1 MKSENFNRT
10 YSTIAN
16 TLMVIIEASLC
27 LIVGALPLVVVAF
40 AVNDFDYWA
49 LYIVAAAL
57 SMPGIAALFAIFR
70 DQPTLLS
77 MNASVRTQV
86 WLDNESDPDFPP
98 EWIAAP
104 YVYPDASVMFIKSY
118 FKAYARLFKRSLGIG
133 VFYWFLVFCFGY
145 DILIVL
151 QLSWGGFIVP
161 MLVICILMA
170 LQSMMVSLV
179 LAVEYPKANM
189 CNCSRTASS
198 YPCAVSLCC
207 CSLWLRWAVMRGR
220 CLRGRFPYWYSPPAS
235 QPTWYGLVP
244 IGRQACCSRPWL
256 WRAATS
262 ASSTCTMRRITAPR
276 RRVPGSEA
284 PRITSPDASR
294 HHISPTI
301 ATRQYHEQ

>member
-57 SMPGIAALFAIFR
+57 SMPGMAALFAIFR

-77 MNASVRTQV
+77 MNASMRTQV

-104 YVYPDASVMFIKSY
+104 YVYPDASVLFIKSY

-151 QLSWGGFIVP
+151 QLSGGGFVVP

-179 LAVEYPKANM
+179 LAVEYPKAKYVQLLKNGFLL
-189 CNCSRTASS
+189 S
-198 YPCAVSLCC
+198 V
-207 CSLWLRWAVMRGR
+207 
-220 CLRGRFPYWYSPPAS
+220 
-235 QPTWYGLVP
+235 
-244 IGRQACCSRPWL
+244 
-256 WRAATS
+256 
-262 ASSTCTMRRITAPR
+262 RRIPVLLLTLVALGGYAWALFTWTIP
-276 RRVPGSEA
+276 VLVFASGIAAYVVWACANWQASVLFSSMAMESGDK
-284 PRITSPDASR
+284 RIIDMY
-294 HHISPTI
+294 H
-301 ATRQYHEQ
+301 ATRNSAASKSSWFRGTKDYIS

>member
-10 YSTIAN
+10 YSTIVN
-16 TLMVIIEASLC
+16 TLIVIIEASLC

-40 AVNDFDYWA
+40 AVNNFDYWA

-57 SMPGIAALFAIFR
+57 SMPGMAALFAIFR

-77 MNASVRTQV
+77 MNASMRTQV

-104 YVYPDASVMFIKSY
+104 YVYPDASVLFIKSY

-151 QLSWGGFIVP
+151 QLSGFVVP
-161 MLVICILMA
+161 MMVICILMA

-179 LAVEYPKANM
+179 LAVEYPKAKYVQLLKNGFLL
-189 CNCSRTASS
+189 S
-198 YPCAVSLCC
+198 V
-207 CSLWLRWAVMRGR
+207 
-220 CLRGRFPYWYSPPAS
+220 
-235 QPTWYGLVP
+235 
-244 IGRQACCSRPWL
+244 
-256 WRAATS
+256 
-262 ASSTCTMRRITAPR
+262 RRIPVLLLTLVALGGYAWALFTWTIP
-276 RRVPGSEA
+276 VLVF
-284 PRITSPDASR
+284 ASGIAAYVVWACANWQASVLFSSMAMESGDKR
-294 HHISPTI
+294 SIDMYH
-301 ATRQYHEQ
+301 ATRNSAASKSSWFRGTKDYIS

>member
-10 YSTIAN
+10 YSTIVN
-16 TLMVIIEASLC
+16 TLIVIIEASLC

-40 AVNDFDYWA
+40 AVNNFDYWA

-57 SMPGIAALFAIFR
+57 SMPGMAALFAIFR

-77 MNASVRTQV
+77 MNASMRTQV

-98 EWIAAP
+98 EWIATP
-104 YVYPDASVMFIKSY
+104 YVYPDASVLFIKSY

-151 QLSWGGFIVP
+151 QLSGGGFVVP

-179 LAVEYPKANM
+179 LAVEYPKAKYVQLLKNGFLL
-189 CNCSRTASS
+189 S
-198 YPCAVSLCC
+198 V
-207 CSLWLRWAVMRGR
+207 
-220 CLRGRFPYWYSPPAS
+220 
-235 QPTWYGLVP
+235 
-244 IGRQACCSRPWL
+244 
-256 WRAATS
+256 
-262 ASSTCTMRRITAPR
+262 RRIPVLLLTLVALGGYAWALFTWTIP
-276 RRVPGSEA
+276 VLVFASGIAAYVVWACANWQASMLFSSMAMESGDK
-284 PRITSPDASR
+284 RIIDMY
-294 HHISPTI
+294 H
-301 ATRQYHEQ
+301 ATRNSAASKSSWFRGTKDYIS

>member
-161 MLVICILMA
+161 ILVICILMA

-179 LAVEYPKANM
+179 LAVEYPKAKYVQLLKNGFLL
-189 CNCSRTASS
+189 SVRRLPVLLLTLVALGGYAWALFTWTIPVLVFASGIAA
-198 YPCAVSLCC
+198 YVVWACANWQASVLFS
-207 CSLWLRWAVMRGR
+207 SMAMESGDKRIIDMYHATHNSAASKSSWFRGTKD
-220 CLRGRFPYWYSPPAS
+220 Y
-235 QPTWYGLVP
+235 
-244 IGRQACCSRPWL
+244 
-256 WRAATS
+256 
-262 ASSTCTMRRITAPR
+262 
-276 RRVPGSEA
+276 
-284 PRITSPDASR
+284 
-294 HHISPTI
+294 IS
-301 ATRQYHEQ
+301 

>member
-104 YVYPDASVMFIKSY
+104 YVYPDASVVFIKSY

-179 LAVEYPKANM
+179 LAVEYPKAKYVQLLKNGFLL
-189 CNCSRTASS
+189 SVRRLPVLLLTLVALGGYAWALFTWTIPVLVFASGIAA
-198 YPCAVSLCC
+198 YVVWACANWQASVLFS
-207 CSLWLRWAVMRGR
+207 SMAMESGDKRIIDMYHATHNSAASKSSWFRGTKD
-220 CLRGRFPYWYSPPAS
+220 Y
-235 QPTWYGLVP
+235 
-244 IGRQACCSRPWL
+244 
-256 WRAATS
+256 
-262 ASSTCTMRRITAPR
+262 
-276 RRVPGSEA
+276 
-284 PRITSPDASR
+284 
-294 HHISPTI
+294 IS
-301 ATRQYHEQ
+301 

>member
-1 MKSENFNRT
+1 MTRGMESDMKSENFNRT
-10 YSTIAN
+10 YSTIVN
-16 TLMVIIEASLC
+16 TLIVIIEASLC

-40 AVNDFDYWA
+40 AVNNFDYWA

-57 SMPGIAALFAIFR
+57 SMPGMAALFAIFR

-77 MNASVRTQV
+77 MNASMRTQV

-104 YVYPDASVMFIKSY
+104 YVYPDASVLFIKSY

-151 QLSWGGFIVP
+151 QLSGFVVP

-179 LAVEYPKANM
+179 LAVEYPKAKYVQLLKNGFLL
-189 CNCSRTASS
+189 SVRRIPVLLLTLVALGGYAWALFTWTIPVLVFASGIAA
-198 YPCAVSLCC
+198 YVVWACAN
-207 CSLWLRWAVMRGR
+207 WQ
-220 CLRGRFPYWYSPPAS
+220 AS
-235 QPTWYGLVP
+235 VLFSSMAMESGDKRIIDMYHAT
-244 IGRQACCSRPWL
+244 RNS
-256 WRAATS
+256 AASKSFTS
-262 ASSTCTMRRITAPR
+262 GQSTMRQPC
-276 RRVPGSEA
+276 PLLYPSLL
-284 PRITSPDASR
+284 
-294 HHISPTI
+294 
-301 ATRQYHEQ
+301 

>member
-10 YSTIAN
+10 YSTIVN
-16 TLMVIIEASLC
+16 TLIVIIEASLC

-40 AVNDFDYWA
+40 AVNNFDYWA

-57 SMPGIAALFAIFR
+57 SMPGMAALFAIFR

-77 MNASVRTQV
+77 MNASMRTQV

-104 YVYPDASVMFIKSY
+104 YVYPDASVLFIKSY

-151 QLSWGGFIVP
+151 QLSGGGFVVP

-170 LQSMMVSLV
+170 LQS
-179 LAVEYPKANM
+179 
-189 CNCSRTASS
+189 T
-198 YPCAVSLCC
+198 
-207 CSLWLRWAVMRGR
+207 
-220 CLRGRFPYWYSPPAS
+220 RF
-235 QPTWYGLVP
+235 
-244 IGRQACCSRPWL
+244 I
-256 WRAATS
+256 
-262 ASSTCTMRRITAPR
+262 INK
-276 RRVPGSEA
+276 
-284 PRITSPDASR
+284 
-294 HHISPTI
+294 
-301 ATRQYHEQ
+301 

>member
-1 MKSENFNRT
+1 M
-10 YSTIAN
+10 I
-16 TLMVIIEASLC
+16 VIIEASLC

-40 AVNDFDYWA
+40 AVNNFDYWA

-57 SMPGIAALFAIFR
+57 SMPGMAALFAIFR

-77 MNASVRTQV
+77 MNASMRTQV

-104 YVYPDASVMFIKSY
+104 YVYPDASVLFIKSY

-151 QLSWGGFIVP
+151 QLSGGGFVVP

-179 LAVEYPKANM
+179 LAVEYPKAKYVQLLKNGFLL
-189 CNCSRTASS
+189 S
-198 YPCAVSLCC
+198 V
-207 CSLWLRWAVMRGR
+207 
-220 CLRGRFPYWYSPPAS
+220 
-235 QPTWYGLVP
+235 
-244 IGRQACCSRPWL
+244 
-256 WRAATS
+256 
-262 ASSTCTMRRITAPR
+262 RRIPVLLLTLVALVGYAWALFTWTIP
-276 RRVPGSEA
+276 VLVFASGIAAYVVWACANWQASVLFSSMAMESGDK
-284 PRITSPDASR
+284 RIIDMY
-294 HHISPTI
+294 H
-301 ATRQYHEQ
+301 ATRNSAASKSSWFRGTKDYIS

>member
-1 MKSENFNRT
+1 
-10 YSTIAN
+10 
-16 TLMVIIEASLC
+16 MVIIEASLC

-118 FKAYARLFKRSLGIG
+118 FKAYARLVKRSLGIG

-179 LAVEYPKANM
+179 LAVEYPKAKYVQLLKNGFLL
-189 CNCSRTASS
+189 S
-198 YPCAVSLCC
+198 V
-207 CSLWLRWAVMRGR
+207 
-220 CLRGRFPYWYSPPAS
+220 
-235 QPTWYGLVP
+235 
-244 IGRQACCSRPWL
+244 
-256 WRAATS
+256 
-262 ASSTCTMRRITAPR
+262 RRIPVLLLTLVALGGYAWALFTWTIPVLVFASGIAAYVVWACANWQASVLFSSMAMER
-276 RRVPGSEA
+276 GDK
-284 PRITSPDASR
+284 RIIDMYHATHNSAASKSSWFR
-294 HHISPTI
+294 GTKDYIS
-301 ATRQYHEQ
+301 

>member
-10 YSTIAN
+10 YSTIVN
-16 TLMVIIEASLC
+16 TVIVIIEASLC

-40 AVNDFDYWA
+40 AVNNFDYWA

-57 SMPGIAALFAIFR
+57 SMPGMAALFAIFR

-77 MNASVRTQV
+77 MNASMRTQV

-104 YVYPDASVMFIKSY
+104 YVYPDASVLFIKSY

-151 QLSWGGFIVP
+151 QLSGGGFVVP

-179 LAVEYPKANM
+179 LAVEYPKAKYVQLLKNGFLL
-189 CNCSRTASS
+189 S
-198 YPCAVSLCC
+198 V
-207 CSLWLRWAVMRGR
+207 
-220 CLRGRFPYWYSPPAS
+220 
-235 QPTWYGLVP
+235 
-244 IGRQACCSRPWL
+244 
-256 WRAATS
+256 
-262 ASSTCTMRRITAPR
+262 RRIPVLLLTLVALGGYAWALFTWTIP
-276 RRVPGSEA
+276 VLVFASGIAAYVVWACANWQASVLFSSMAMESGDK
-284 PRITSPDASR
+284 RIIDM
-294 HHISPTI
+294 HH
-301 ATRQYHEQ
+301 ATRNSAASKSSWFRGTKDYIS

>member
-151 QLSWGGFIVP
+151 QLSSGGFIVP

-179 LAVEYPKANM
+179 LAVEYPKAKYVQLLKNGFLL
-189 CNCSRTASS
+189 SVRRLPVLLLTLVALGGYAWALFTWTIPVLVFASGIAA
-198 YPCAVSLCC
+198 YVVWACANWQASVLFS
-207 CSLWLRWAVMRGR
+207 SMAMESGDKRIIDMYHATHNSAASKSSWFRGTKD
-220 CLRGRFPYWYSPPAS
+220 Y
-235 QPTWYGLVP
+235 
-244 IGRQACCSRPWL
+244 
-256 WRAATS
+256 
-262 ASSTCTMRRITAPR
+262 
-276 RRVPGSEA
+276 
-284 PRITSPDASR
+284 
-294 HHISPTI
+294 IS
-301 ATRQYHEQ
+301 

>member
-49 LYIVAAAL
+49 LYTVAAAL

-179 LAVEYPKANM
+179 LAVEYPKAKYVQLLKNGFLL
-189 CNCSRTASS
+189 SVRRLPVLLLTLVALGGYAWALFTWTIPVLVFASGIAA
-198 YPCAVSLCC
+198 YVVWACANWQASVLFS
-207 CSLWLRWAVMRGR
+207 SMAMESGDKRIIDMYHATHNSAASKSSWFRGTKD
-220 CLRGRFPYWYSPPAS
+220 Y
-235 QPTWYGLVP
+235 
-244 IGRQACCSRPWL
+244 
-256 WRAATS
+256 
-262 ASSTCTMRRITAPR
+262 
-276 RRVPGSEA
+276 
-284 PRITSPDASR
+284 
-294 HHISPTI
+294 IS
-301 ATRQYHEQ
+301 

>member
-40 AVNDFDYWA
+40 AVNNFDYWA

-57 SMPGIAALFAIFR
+57 SMPGMAALFAIFR

-77 MNASVRTQV
+77 MNASMRTQV
-86 WLDNESDPDFPP
+86 WLGNESDPDFPP

-104 YVYPDASVMFIKSY
+104 YVYPDASVLFIKSY

-151 QLSWGGFIVP
+151 QLSGGGFVVP

-179 LAVEYPKANM
+179 LAVEYPKAKYVQLLKNGFLL
-189 CNCSRTASS
+189 S
-198 YPCAVSLCC
+198 V
-207 CSLWLRWAVMRGR
+207 
-220 CLRGRFPYWYSPPAS
+220 
-235 QPTWYGLVP
+235 
-244 IGRQACCSRPWL
+244 
-256 WRAATS
+256 
-262 ASSTCTMRRITAPR
+262 RRIPVLLLTLVALGGYAWALFTWTIP
-276 RRVPGSEA
+276 VLVFASGIAAYVVWACANWQASVLFSSMAMESGDK
-284 PRITSPDASR
+284 RIIDMY
-294 HHISPTI
+294 H
-301 ATRQYHEQ
+301 ATRNSAASKSSWFRGTKDYIS

>member
-10 YSTIAN
+10 YSTIVN
-16 TLMVIIEASLC
+16 TLIVIIEASLC

-40 AVNDFDYWA
+40 AVNNFDYWA

-57 SMPGIAALFAIFR
+57 SMPGMAALFAIFR
-70 DQPTLLS
+70 DQSTLLS
-77 MNASVRTQV
+77 MNASMRTQV

-104 YVYPDASVMFIKSY
+104 YVYPDASVLFIKSY

-151 QLSWGGFIVP
+151 QLSGGGFVVP

-179 LAVEYPKANM
+179 LAVEYPKAKYVQLLKNGFLL
-189 CNCSRTASS
+189 S
-198 YPCAVSLCC
+198 V
-207 CSLWLRWAVMRGR
+207 
-220 CLRGRFPYWYSPPAS
+220 
-235 QPTWYGLVP
+235 
-244 IGRQACCSRPWL
+244 
-256 WRAATS
+256 
-262 ASSTCTMRRITAPR
+262 RRIPVLLLTLVALGGYAWALFTWTIP
-276 RRVPGSEA
+276 VLVFASGIAAYVVWACANWQASVLFSSMAMESGDK
-284 PRITSPDASR
+284 RIIDMY
-294 HHISPTI
+294 H
-301 ATRQYHEQ
+301 ATRNSAASKSSWFRGTKDYIS

>member
-179 LAVEYPKANM
+179 LAVEYPKAKYVQLLKNGFLL
-189 CNCSRTASS
+189 SVRRLPVLLLTLVALGGYAWALFTWTIPVPVFASGIAA
-198 YPCAVSLCC
+198 YVVWACANWQASVLFS
-207 CSLWLRWAVMRGR
+207 SMAMESGDKRIIDMYHATHNSAASKSSWFRGTKD
-220 CLRGRFPYWYSPPAS
+220 Y
-235 QPTWYGLVP
+235 
-244 IGRQACCSRPWL
+244 
-256 WRAATS
+256 
-262 ASSTCTMRRITAPR
+262 
-276 RRVPGSEA
+276 
-284 PRITSPDASR
+284 
-294 HHISPTI
+294 IS
-301 ATRQYHEQ
+301 

>member
-161 MLVICILMA
+161 MLVICILVA

-179 LAVEYPKANM
+179 LAVEYPKAKYVQLLKNGFLL
-189 CNCSRTASS
+189 SVRRLPVLLLTLVALGGYAWALFTWTIPVLVFASGIAA
-198 YPCAVSLCC
+198 YVVWACANWQASVLFS
-207 CSLWLRWAVMRGR
+207 SMAMESGDKRIIDMYHATHNSAASKSSWFRGTKD
-220 CLRGRFPYWYSPPAS
+220 Y
-235 QPTWYGLVP
+235 
-244 IGRQACCSRPWL
+244 
-256 WRAATS
+256 
-262 ASSTCTMRRITAPR
+262 
-276 RRVPGSEA
+276 
-284 PRITSPDASR
+284 
-294 HHISPTI
+294 IS
-301 ATRQYHEQ
+301 

>member
-77 MNASVRTQV
+77 MNASMRTQV

-179 LAVEYPKANM
+179 LAVEYPKAKYVQLLKNGFLL
-189 CNCSRTASS
+189 SVRRLPVLLLTLVALGGYAWALFTWTIPVLVFASGIAA
-198 YPCAVSLCC
+198 YVVWACANWQASVLFS
-207 CSLWLRWAVMRGR
+207 SMAMESGDKRIIDMYHATHNSAASKSSWFRGTKD
-220 CLRGRFPYWYSPPAS
+220 Y
-235 QPTWYGLVP
+235 
-244 IGRQACCSRPWL
+244 
-256 WRAATS
+256 
-262 ASSTCTMRRITAPR
+262 
-276 RRVPGSEA
+276 
-284 PRITSPDASR
+284 
-294 HHISPTI
+294 IS
-301 ATRQYHEQ
+301 

>member
-10 YSTIAN
+10 YSTIVN
-16 TLMVIIEASLC
+16 TVIVIIEASLC

-40 AVNDFDYWA
+40 AVNNFDYWA

-57 SMPGIAALFAIFR
+57 SMPGMAALFAIFR

-77 MNASVRTQV
+77 MNASMRTQV

-104 YVYPDASVMFIKSY
+104 YVYPDASVLFIKSY

-151 QLSWGGFIVP
+151 QLSGGGFVVP

-179 LAVEYPKANM
+179 LAVEYPKAKYVQLLKNGFLL
-189 CNCSRTASS
+189 S
-198 YPCAVSLCC
+198 V
-207 CSLWLRWAVMRGR
+207 
-220 CLRGRFPYWYSPPAS
+220 
-235 QPTWYGLVP
+235 
-244 IGRQACCSRPWL
+244 
-256 WRAATS
+256 
-262 ASSTCTMRRITAPR
+262 RRIPVLLLTLVALGGYAWALFTWTIPV
-276 RRVPGSEA
+276 RVFASGIAAYVVWACANWQASVLFSSMAMESGDK
-284 PRITSPDASR
+284 RIIDMY
-294 HHISPTI
+294 H
-301 ATRQYHEQ
+301 ATRNSAASKSSWFRGTKDYIS

>member
-10 YSTIAN
+10 YSTIVN
-16 TLMVIIEASLC
+16 TVIVIIEASLC

-40 AVNDFDYWA
+40 AVNNFDYWA

-57 SMPGIAALFAIFR
+57 SMPGMAALFAIFR

-77 MNASVRTQV
+77 MNASMRTQV

-104 YVYPDASVMFIKSY
+104 YVYPDASVLFIKSY

-151 QLSWGGFIVP
+151 QLSGGGFVVP

-179 LAVEYPKANM
+179 LAVEYPKAKYVQLLKNGFLL
-189 CNCSRTASS
+189 S
-198 YPCAVSLCC
+198 V
-207 CSLWLRWAVMRGR
+207 
-220 CLRGRFPYWYSPPAS
+220 
-235 QPTWYGLVP
+235 
-244 IGRQACCSRPWL
+244 
-256 WRAATS
+256 
-262 ASSTCTMRRITAPR
+262 RRIPVLLLTLVALGGYAWALFTWTIP
-276 RRVPGSEA
+276 VLVF
-284 PRITSPDASR
+284 ASG
-294 HHISPTI
+294 I
-301 ATRQYHEQ
+301 ATYVVWACANWQASVLFSSMAMESGDKRIIDMYHATRNSAASKSSWFRGTKDYIS

>member
-161 MLVICILMA
+161 MLVICILME

-179 LAVEYPKANM
+179 LAVEYPKAKYVQLLKNGFLL
-189 CNCSRTASS
+189 SVRRLPVLLLTLVALGGYAWALFTWTIPVLVFASGIAA
-198 YPCAVSLCC
+198 YVVWACANWQASVLFS
-207 CSLWLRWAVMRGR
+207 SMAMESGDKRIIDMYHATHNSAASKSSWFRGTKD
-220 CLRGRFPYWYSPPAS
+220 Y
-235 QPTWYGLVP
+235 
-244 IGRQACCSRPWL
+244 
-256 WRAATS
+256 
-262 ASSTCTMRRITAPR
+262 
-276 RRVPGSEA
+276 
-284 PRITSPDASR
+284 
-294 HHISPTI
+294 IS
-301 ATRQYHEQ
+301 

>member
-10 YSTIAN
+10 YSTIVN

-118 FKAYARLFKRSLGIG
+118 FKAYARLVKRSLGIG

-179 LAVEYPKANM
+179 LAVEYPKAKYVQLLKNGFLL
-189 CNCSRTASS
+189 S
-198 YPCAVSLCC
+198 V
-207 CSLWLRWAVMRGR
+207 
-220 CLRGRFPYWYSPPAS
+220 
-235 QPTWYGLVP
+235 
-244 IGRQACCSRPWL
+244 
-256 WRAATS
+256 
-262 ASSTCTMRRITAPR
+262 RRIPVLLLTLVALGGYAWALFTWTIPVLVFASGIAAYVVWACANWQASVLFSSMAMER
-276 RRVPGSEA
+276 GDK
-284 PRITSPDASR
+284 RIIDMYHATHNSAASKSSWFR
-294 HHISPTI
+294 GTKDYIS
-301 ATRQYHEQ
+301 

>member
-86 WLDNESDPDFPP
+86 WSDNESDPDFPP

-179 LAVEYPKANM
+179 LAVEYPKAKYVQLLKNGFLL
-189 CNCSRTASS
+189 SVRRLPVLLLTLVALGGYAWALFTWTIPVLVFASGIAA
-198 YPCAVSLCC
+198 YVVWACANWQASVLFS
-207 CSLWLRWAVMRGR
+207 SMAMESGDKRIIDMYHATHNSAASKSSWFRGTKD
-220 CLRGRFPYWYSPPAS
+220 Y
-235 QPTWYGLVP
+235 
-244 IGRQACCSRPWL
+244 
-256 WRAATS
+256 
-262 ASSTCTMRRITAPR
+262 
-276 RRVPGSEA
+276 
-284 PRITSPDASR
+284 
-294 HHISPTI
+294 IS
-301 ATRQYHEQ
+301 

>member
-27 LIVGALPLVVVAF
+27 LIVGTLPLVVVAF

-179 LAVEYPKANM
+179 LAVEYPKAKYVQLLKNGFLL
-189 CNCSRTASS
+189 SVRRLPVLLLTLVALGGYAWALFTWTIPVLVFASGIAA
-198 YPCAVSLCC
+198 YVVWACANWQASVLFS
-207 CSLWLRWAVMRGR
+207 SMAMESGDKRIIDMYHATHNSAASKSSWFRGTKD
-220 CLRGRFPYWYSPPAS
+220 Y
-235 QPTWYGLVP
+235 
-244 IGRQACCSRPWL
+244 
-256 WRAATS
+256 
-262 ASSTCTMRRITAPR
+262 
-276 RRVPGSEA
+276 
-284 PRITSPDASR
+284 
-294 HHISPTI
+294 IS
-301 ATRQYHEQ
+301 

>member
-10 YSTIAN
+10 YSTIVN
-16 TLMVIIEASLC
+16 TMIVIIEASLC

-40 AVNDFDYWA
+40 AVNNFDYWA

-57 SMPGIAALFAIFR
+57 SMPGMAALFAIFR

-77 MNASVRTQV
+77 MNASMRTQV

-104 YVYPDASVMFIKSY
+104 YVYPDASVLFIKSY

-151 QLSWGGFIVP
+151 QLSGGGVVVP

-179 LAVEYPKANM
+179 LAVEYPKAKYVQLLKNGFLL
-189 CNCSRTASS
+189 S
-198 YPCAVSLCC
+198 V
-207 CSLWLRWAVMRGR
+207 
-220 CLRGRFPYWYSPPAS
+220 
-235 QPTWYGLVP
+235 
-244 IGRQACCSRPWL
+244 
-256 WRAATS
+256 
-262 ASSTCTMRRITAPR
+262 RRIPVLLLTLVALGGYAWALFTWTIP
-276 RRVPGSEA
+276 VLVFASGIAAYVVWACANWQASVLFSSMAMESGDK
-284 PRITSPDASR
+284 RIIDMY
-294 HHISPTI
+294 H
-301 ATRQYHEQ
+301 ATRNSAASKSSWFRGTKDYIS

>member
-104 YVYPDASVMFIKSY
+104 YVYPDASVMFIKLI

-179 LAVEYPKANM
+179 LAVEYPKAKYVQLLKNGFLL
-189 CNCSRTASS
+189 SVRRLPVLLLTLVALGGYAWALFTWTIPVLVFASGIAA
-198 YPCAVSLCC
+198 YVVWACANWQASVLFS
-207 CSLWLRWAVMRGR
+207 SMAMESGDKRIIDMYHATHNSAASKSSWFRGTKD
-220 CLRGRFPYWYSPPAS
+220 Y
-235 QPTWYGLVP
+235 
-244 IGRQACCSRPWL
+244 
-256 WRAATS
+256 
-262 ASSTCTMRRITAPR
+262 
-276 RRVPGSEA
+276 
-284 PRITSPDASR
+284 
-294 HHISPTI
+294 IS
-301 ATRQYHEQ
+301 

>member
-10 YSTIAN
+10 YSTIVN
-16 TLMVIIEASLC
+16 TLIVIIEASLC

-40 AVNDFDYWA
+40 AVNNFDYWA

-57 SMPGIAALFAIFR
+57 SMPGMAALFAIFR

-77 MNASVRTQV
+77 MNASMRTQV

-98 EWIAAP
+98 EWIAEP
-104 YVYPDASVMFIKSY
+104 YVYPDASVLFIKSY

-151 QLSWGGFIVP
+151 QLSGGGFVVP

-179 LAVEYPKANM
+179 LAVEYPKAKYVQLLKNGFLL
-189 CNCSRTASS
+189 S
-198 YPCAVSLCC
+198 V
-207 CSLWLRWAVMRGR
+207 
-220 CLRGRFPYWYSPPAS
+220 
-235 QPTWYGLVP
+235 
-244 IGRQACCSRPWL
+244 
-256 WRAATS
+256 
-262 ASSTCTMRRITAPR
+262 RRIPVLLLTLVALVGYAWALFTWTIP
-276 RRVPGSEA
+276 VLVFASGIAAYVVWACANWQASVLFSSMAMESGDK
-284 PRITSPDASR
+284 RIIDMY
-294 HHISPTI
+294 H
-301 ATRQYHEQ
+301 ATRNSAASKSSWFRGTKDYIS

>member
-104 YVYPDASVMFIKSY
+104 YVYPNASVMFIKSY

-179 LAVEYPKANM
+179 LAVEYPKAKYVQLLKNGFLL
-189 CNCSRTASS
+189 SVRRLPVLLLTLVALGGYAWALFTWTIPVLVFASGIAA
-198 YPCAVSLCC
+198 YVVWACANWQASVLFS
-207 CSLWLRWAVMRGR
+207 SMAMESGDKRIIDMYHATHNSAASKSSWFRGTKD
-220 CLRGRFPYWYSPPAS
+220 Y
-235 QPTWYGLVP
+235 
-244 IGRQACCSRPWL
+244 
-256 WRAATS
+256 
-262 ASSTCTMRRITAPR
+262 
-276 RRVPGSEA
+276 
-284 PRITSPDASR
+284 
-294 HHISPTI
+294 IS
-301 ATRQYHEQ
+301 

>member
-179 LAVEYPKANM
+179 LAVEYPKAKYVQLLKNGFLL
-189 CNCSRTASS
+189 SVRRLPVLLLTLVALGGYAWALFTWTIPVLVFASGIAA
-198 YPCAVSLCC
+198 YVVWACANWQASVLFS
-207 CSLWLRWAVMRGR
+207 SMAMESGDKRIIDMYHATHNSAASKSSWFRGTKD
-220 CLRGRFPYWYSPPAS
+220 Y
-235 QPTWYGLVP
+235 
-244 IGRQACCSRPWL
+244 
-256 WRAATS
+256 
-262 ASSTCTMRRITAPR
+262 
-276 RRVPGSEA
+276 
-284 PRITSPDASR
+284 
-294 HHISPTI
+294 IS
-301 ATRQYHEQ
+301 

>member
-133 VFYWFLVFCFGY
+133 VSYWFLVFCFGY

-179 LAVEYPKANM
+179 LAVEYPKAKYVQLLKNGFLL
-189 CNCSRTASS
+189 SVRRLPVLLLTLVALGGYAWALFTWTIPVLVFASGIAA
-198 YPCAVSLCC
+198 YVVWACANWQASVLFS
-207 CSLWLRWAVMRGR
+207 SMAMESGDKRIIDMYHATHNSAASKSSWFRGTKD
-220 CLRGRFPYWYSPPAS
+220 Y
-235 QPTWYGLVP
+235 
-244 IGRQACCSRPWL
+244 
-256 WRAATS
+256 
-262 ASSTCTMRRITAPR
+262 
-276 RRVPGSEA
+276 
-284 PRITSPDASR
+284 
-294 HHISPTI
+294 IS
-301 ATRQYHEQ
+301 

>member
-57 SMPGIAALFAIFR
+57 SMPGIAAVFAIFR

-179 LAVEYPKANM
+179 LAVEYPKAKYVQLLKNGFLL
-189 CNCSRTASS
+189 SVRRLPVLLLTLVALGGYAWALFTWTIPVLVFASGIAA
-198 YPCAVSLCC
+198 YVVWACANWQASVLFS
-207 CSLWLRWAVMRGR
+207 SMAMESGDKRIIDMYHATHNSAASKSSWFRGTKD
-220 CLRGRFPYWYSPPAS
+220 Y
-235 QPTWYGLVP
+235 
-244 IGRQACCSRPWL
+244 
-256 WRAATS
+256 
-262 ASSTCTMRRITAPR
+262 
-276 RRVPGSEA
+276 
-284 PRITSPDASR
+284 
-294 HHISPTI
+294 IS
-301 ATRQYHEQ
+301 

>member
-1 MKSENFNRT
+1 
-10 YSTIAN
+10 
-16 TLMVIIEASLC
+16 MVIIEASLC

-86 WLDNESDPDFPP
+86 WLENESDPDFPP

-179 LAVEYPKANM
+179 LAVEYPKAKYVQLLKNGFLL
-189 CNCSRTASS
+189 SVRRLPVLLLTLVALGGYAWALFTWTIPVLVFASGIAA
-198 YPCAVSLCC
+198 YVVWACANWQASVLFS
-207 CSLWLRWAVMRGR
+207 SMAMESGDKRIIDMYHATHNSAASKSSWFRGTKD
-220 CLRGRFPYWYSPPAS
+220 Y
-235 QPTWYGLVP
+235 
-244 IGRQACCSRPWL
+244 
-256 WRAATS
+256 
-262 ASSTCTMRRITAPR
+262 
-276 RRVPGSEA
+276 
-284 PRITSPDASR
+284 
-294 HHISPTI
+294 IS
-301 ATRQYHEQ
+301 

>member
-170 LQSMMVSLV
+170 LQSMMISLV
-179 LAVEYPKANM
+179 LAVEYPKAKYVQLLKNGFLL
-189 CNCSRTASS
+189 SVRRLPVLLLTLVALGGYAWALFTWTIPVLVFASGIAA
-198 YPCAVSLCC
+198 YVVWACANWQASVLFS
-207 CSLWLRWAVMRGR
+207 SMAMESGDKRIIDMYHATHNSAASKSSWFRGTKD
-220 CLRGRFPYWYSPPAS
+220 Y
-235 QPTWYGLVP
+235 
-244 IGRQACCSRPWL
+244 
-256 WRAATS
+256 
-262 ASSTCTMRRITAPR
+262 
-276 RRVPGSEA
+276 
-284 PRITSPDASR
+284 
-294 HHISPTI
+294 IS
-301 ATRQYHEQ
+301 